1 MKVSEILKVK
11 GNILF
16 TVTPDSPILDAV
28 NTMAEKDIGSLVV
41 MEGGK
46 LIGML
51 TFREVIA
58 TIHEND
64 GSLGRESVRSH
75 MNKKPIIVSPDT
87 DLNDVRR
94 LMLEQ
99 HARYVPVQDE
109 KDGSLMGV
117 MSFYDVAR
125 AVFEAQSF
133 ENRMLKSYIQDSP
146 VEVEEER

>member
-1 MKVSEILKVK
+1 MKVSDILKVK

-16 TVTPDSPILDAV
+16 TVTPDSPILAAV

-41 MEGGK
+41 MEGGR
-46 LIGML
+46 LTGML

-58 TIHEND
+58 TLHEN
-64 GSLGRESVRSH
+64 GGALRNENVRNH
-75 MNKKPIIVSPDT
+75 MNSKPIVVAPED

-99 HARYVPVQDE
+99 HARYVPVQDPR
-109 KDGSLMGV
+109 DGVLLGV
-117 MSFYDVAR
+117 MSFYDVAK

-146 VEVEEER
+146 VEADEDR

>member
-41 MEGGK
+41 MEGGR

-58 TIHEND
+58 TLHENGGAL
-64 GSLGRESVRSH
+64 GSESVRNH
-75 MNKKPIIVSPDT
+75 MNDQPIVVAPDT

-99 HARYVPVQDE
+99 HARYVPVRDD

-117 MSFYDVAR
+117 MSFYDVAK

-146 VEVEEER
+146 IEAEEER